1 MSTLLD
7 FSAGVAIGARGNVLS
22 GGQIV
27 DAITNGAPVVTHV
40 NPDTSCSLSFAAF
53 GKVAHRL
60 MPEQAIALSLTGG
73 IDGQLQEMLVMV
85 QQTATGNASVTL
97 PESVI
102 WHGQVPFI
110 DTRAGAITFFLLW
123 SLDGGNT
130 VYGRAA

>member
-7 FSAGVAIGARGNVLS
+7 FSAGVATGARGSTLS

-27 DAITNGAPVVTHV
+27 DAVISGVPVETHV
-40 NPDTSCSLSFAAF
+40 NPNAGCVLPFAAC

-60 MPEQAIALSLTGG
+60 LPAQAIALSLTGG
-73 IDGQLQEMLVMV
+73 VDGQLQEMLVMV

-97 PESVI
+97 PAGVI
-102 WHGQVPFI
+102 WRGEAPFI
-110 DTRAGAITFFLLW
+110 DTRAGAVTFFLLW

-130 VYGRAA
+130 VFGRTA